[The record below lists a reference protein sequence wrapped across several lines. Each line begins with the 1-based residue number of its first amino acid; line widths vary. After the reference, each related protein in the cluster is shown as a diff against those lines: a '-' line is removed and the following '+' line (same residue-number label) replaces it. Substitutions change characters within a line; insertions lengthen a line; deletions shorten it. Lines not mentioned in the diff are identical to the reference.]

1 MTESESVA
9 LPLGDAA
16 TLHILFALY
25 RAVYIIAENG
35 AFVKSFLKFSAKKSR
50 KSKNSLFV

>member
-16 TLHILFALY
+16 MIFLRVAFA
-25 RAVYIIAENG
+25 IIYNG
-35 AFVKSFLKFSAKKSR
+35 EGFVKSF
-50 KSKNSLFV
+50 SLFFLTKNVFSVILCAV